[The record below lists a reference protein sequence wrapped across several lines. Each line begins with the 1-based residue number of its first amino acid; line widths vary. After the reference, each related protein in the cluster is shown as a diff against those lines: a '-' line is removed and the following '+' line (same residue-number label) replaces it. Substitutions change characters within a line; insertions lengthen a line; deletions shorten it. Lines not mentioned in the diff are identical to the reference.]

1 MPSFT
6 RVINHPLFNIV
17 FFLVARQVTKALPLE
32 DPSYLWGLRALYYVS
47 QTVILLL
54 NLYIIQIIDKKND
67 QTVLKYVEPSKQTW
81 DGTTTNDTLVVTN
94 FAEYDKNE
102 VWKGLKQS
110 GIGLAMVTFLH
121 FKFGYVQ
128 PLIIQAILGFK
139 TFFTTK
145 EARIHLL
152 HQSTGS
158 GDLKRPF
165 RVDSPFGMSS
175 LNPQPKTDKASIK
188 KAERAMKAD

>member
-54 NLYIIQIIDKKND
+54 NLYIIQIIDKKNGKCSQRTHVAQETHRLVFFVD

-94 FAEYDKNE
+94 FAGTERRGRDIEGN
-102 VWKGLKQS
+102 
-110 GIGLAMVTFLH
+110 
-121 FKFGYVQ
+121 
-128 PLIIQAILGFK
+128 IL
-139 TFFTTK
+139 T
-145 EARIHLL
+145 
-152 HQSTGS
+152 
-158 GDLKRPF
+158 
-165 RVDSPFGMSS
+165 
-175 LNPQPKTDKASIK
+175 
-188 KAERAMKAD
+188 

>member
-1 MPSFT
+1 MT
-6 RVINHPLFNIV
+6 LF
-17 FFLVARQVTKALPLE
+17 AL
-32 DPSYLWGLRALYYVS
+32 
-47 QTVILLL
+47 
-54 NLYIIQIIDKKND
+54 
-67 QTVLKYVEPSKQTW
+67 
-81 DGTTTNDTLVVTN
+81 
-94 FAEYDKNE
+94 EYDKNE

>member
-1 MPSFT
+1 MPSLS
-6 RVINHPLFNIV
+6 RVINHPLFNVV
-17 FFLVARQVTKALPLE
+17 FFLLARQVTKVLPLE
-32 DPSYLWGLRALYYVS
+32 DGSYLWGLRALYYGA
-47 QTVILLL
+47 QAAIMLL
-54 NLYIIQIIDKKND
+54 NLYIIQIIEKKND
-67 QTVLKYVEPSKQTW
+67 QTVLRYVEPAKQTW
-81 DGTTTNDTLVVTN
+81 DGTTTKDTLVVTN
-94 FAEYDKNE
+94 FADYDKSE
-102 VWKGLKQS
+102 VLKGLKQS

-145 EARIHLL
+145 EARIHLFN
-152 HQSTGS
+152 QSTSS

-165 RVDSPFGMSS
+165 RVDSPFGMNS

>member
-1 MPSFT
+1 LPVKVETGNTVWGWKRDILGSVGERSTTQFVSNYGCFIGFT
-6 RVINHPLFNIV
+6 V
-17 FFLVARQVTKALPLE
+17 
-32 DPSYLWGLRALYYVS
+32 D
-47 QTVILLL
+47 
-54 NLYIIQIIDKKND
+54 
-67 QTVLKYVEPSKQTW
+67 
-81 DGTTTNDTLVVTN
+81 
-94 FAEYDKNE
+94 YDKSE

-145 EARIHLL
+145 EARIHLFNR
-152 HQSTGS
+152 STSS

>member
-1 MPSFT
+1 MALKSPS
-6 RVINHPLFNIV
+6 
-17 FFLVARQVTKALPLE
+17 
-32 DPSYLWGLRALYYVS
+32 SY
-47 QTVILLL
+47 
-54 NLYIIQIIDKKND
+54 
-67 QTVLKYVEPSKQTW
+67 QTVLRHVEPAKPTW
-81 DGTTTNDTLVVTN
+81 DGTTSKDSLIVTS

-139 TFFTTK
+139 IFFTTK
-145 EARIHLL
+145 EARIHLFN
-152 HQSTGS
+152 QSNSS

-165 RVDSPFGMSS
+165 RVESPFGMNS

-188 KAERAMKAD
+188 KAESAIKAD

>member
-1 MPSFT
+1 MPSLGKI
-6 RVINHPLFNIV
+6 INHPLFNIG
-17 FFLVARQVTKALPLE
+17 FFLLVRQLTKSLPLE
-32 DPSYLWGLRALYYVS
+32 DSSYLWGIRGVYYGA
-47 QTVILLL
+47 QLLIFLL
-54 NLYIIQIIDKKND
+54 NLYILNIISNKND
-67 QTVLKYVEPSKQTW
+67 QTVLRYVEPSKPSW
-81 DGTTTNDTLVVTN
+81 DGTTTPDNLVVTT
-94 FAEYDKNE
+94 FADYDKNE
-102 VWKGLKQS
+102 VLKGMKQS
-110 GIGLAMVTFLH
+110 VIGLAMVTFLH

-128 PLIIQAILGFK
+128 PLIIQAVLGFK

-145 EARIHLL
+145 EARIHLF
-152 HQSTGS
+152 HQSTTS

>member
-1 MPSFT
+1 
-6 RVINHPLFNIV
+6 
-17 FFLVARQVTKALPLE
+17 
-32 DPSYLWGLRALYYVS
+32 
-47 QTVILLL
+47 
-54 NLYIIQIIDKKND
+54 
-67 QTVLKYVEPSKQTW
+67 LKYVEPSKQTW

-94 FAEYDKNE
+94 FAGTERRAETLNGILKPDDSFALEYDKNE

>member
-1 MPSFT
+1 M
-6 RVINHPLFNIV
+6 
-17 FFLVARQVTKALPLE
+17 
-32 DPSYLWGLRALYYVS
+32 
-47 QTVILLL
+47 
-54 NLYIIQIIDKKND
+54 YIIQIIEKKND
-67 QTVLKYVEPSKQTW
+67 QTVLRYVEPAKQQW
-81 DGTTTNDTLVVTN
+81 DGTTSNDTLVVTN
-94 FAEYDKNE
+94 FADYDKSE

-110 GIGLAMVTFLH
+110 VIGLAMVTFLH

-152 HQSTGS
+152 HQPTSS

-165 RVDSPFGMSS
+165 RVDAPFGMASM
-175 LNPQPKTDKASIK
+175 NPQPKTDKASIK